1 MTANTRRLL
10 HFILVLPL
18 GFVLLVVST
27 GATEALRWSDH
38 WQGFS
43 FGATIVGLLWLF
55 TVLPYS
61 LAVFGFY
68 YWRKW
73 RRFLTLWLLA
83 PVLAILAWSVPLW
96 ITNPHNVKTIFEH
109 LVAAPMP
116 SSVTNLKVW
125 HAPAFDH
132 DSLMYF
138 EIDPAQ
144 FPQLLTT
151 RAYDEEELGD
161 PKPYDSLYIVLYG
174 TNNMH
179 TMGATF
185 AWPSV
190 KDWGPLRMYYSA
202 PADSGWMYWL
212 LTDQARRRC
221 YFHASS
227 F

>member
-10 HFILVLPL
+10 HFILVLLL
-18 GFVLLVVST
+18 GFVLLVVSMGT
-27 GATEALRWSDH
+27 DQALRWSDH
-38 WQGFS
+38 WRGFS

-61 LAVFGFY
+61 LAVFALY

-83 PVLAILAWSVPLW
+83 PVLVILGWSVPLW
-96 ITNPHNVKTIFEH
+96 ITNPHNVKTIFEE
-109 LVAAPMP
+109 LVASPMP

-125 HAPAFDH
+125 YAPAFDH

-144 FPQLLTT
+144 FSQLLAT
-151 RAYDEEELGD
+151 RAYDESELD
-161 PKPYDSLYIVLYG
+161 ATQPDASCDIILYY
-174 TNNMH
+174 TNTTR

-190 KDWGPLRMYYSA
+190 KDWGPLREYYSA
-202 PADSGWMYWL
+202 PADSGWTYWL
-212 LTDQARRRC
+212 LTDQARRHC
-221 YFHASS
+221 YFRASS
-227 F
+227 M